1 MAGSQSVRAD
11 RSDETAHA
19 PLPWSTLRRRLR
31 DAGLLE
37 ETIRGADAPAP
48 DSLTIETLTDD
59 SRAVE
64 PGAGFVAVRG
74 VEADGHSFIDMAVEN
89 GACLVVCE
97 AVPERA
103 RERFPGTVFARVT
116 DTRTALAEAAAAFY
130 GDPADA
136 LRLVGVTGTNGK
148 TTVAYLVHHLLET
161 LGASTG
167 LLSTIEVRTGARTTK
182 MNLTTPGPLALHRT
196 LREMVEAGCTA
207 CAMEVSSHA
216 LAQKRVHGLDHE
228 AAIFTNL
235 SVDHLNYHGSLEAYR
250 AAKKRL
256 FDGLG
261 PDATA
266 LYNADDEAGPTM
278 VADTAASV
286 VSFAVDSEA
295 DIGVSVLQSDI
306 DGLRLRIDGHE
317 RRFRLAGRFNA
328 YNLAAAYGVGTALGF
343 PPEAVLDA
351 LADAPPVPGRFEP
364 LRVED
369 GTTVIVDYAHTPDA
383 LENILRAVRETM
395 PDGATLWCVFG
406 CGGDRDASKRPE
418 MGRVAERLADRA
430 IVTSDNP
437 RTEEPVAILNDIRD
451 GVQRPDAMRWIV
463 DREEAIQAAAD
474 ESAPGDVVVI
484 AGRGHEATQTIG
496 TDTRPFDDRE
506 IARRYFG

>member
-1 MAGSQSVRAD
+1 MAGPNS
-11 RSDETAHA
+11 AHA
-19 PLPWSTLRRRLR
+19 PQAPDTGADPLFWPTLRRRLA

-37 ETIRGADAPAP
+37 ETLRGSDADP
-48 DSLTIETLTDD
+48 DTLAIDVLTDD
-59 SRAVE
+59 SRDVE
-64 PGAGFVAVRG
+64 PGGAFVAIRG
-74 VEADGHSFIDMAVEN
+74 VDADGHSFIDMAVER
-89 GACLVVCE
+89 GARLVVCE

-103 RERFPGTVFARVT
+103 RERFPGVVFARVA
-116 DTRTALAEAAAAFY
+116 DSRTALAEAAAALY

-148 TTVAYLVHHLLET
+148 TTVAYLVHRLLEALET
-161 LGASTG
+161 STG
-167 LLSTIEVRTGARTTK
+167 LLSTIEVRTGAETTK
-182 MNLTTPGPLALHRT
+182 MDLTTPGPLDLHRT
-196 LREMVEAGCTA
+196 LRQMVDAGCTA

-216 LAQKRVHGLDHE
+216 LDQKRVHGLGYE

-235 SVDHLNYHGSLEAYR
+235 SVDHLNYHGSPEAYR

-278 VADTAASV
+278 VADTAADA
-286 VSFAVDSEA
+286 VSFALDAAA
-295 DIGVSVLQSDI
+295 DIEVTVLESRI
-306 DGLRLRIDGHE
+306 DGLHLRMDGRE

-328 YNLAAAYGVGTALGF
+328 YNLAAAYGAGTALGF
-343 PPEAVLDA
+343 DPDAVLDA
-351 LADAPPVPGRFEP
+351 LAEAPPVPGRFEP
-364 LRVED
+364 LRFDD

-383 LENILRAVRETM
+383 LENILRAVRNTM
-395 PDGATLWCVFG
+395 PDDAMLWCVFG
-406 CGGDRDASKRPE
+406 CGGDRDPSKRPT
-418 MGRVAERLADRA
+418 MGRIAERLADRA

-437 RTEEPVAILNDIRD
+437 RTEEPVAILHDIRD
-451 GVQRPDAMRWIV
+451 GVRRPDAMRWIV

-474 ESAPGDVVVI
+474 AATPGDVVVI
-484 AGRGHEATQTIG
+484 AGKGHETTQTIG

-506 IARRYFG
+506 IARQYFG